1 MAMNPARALR
11 FEELALPA
19 AVKKNLGIVCMKVTA
34 QEKLVGASAGQANME
49 RLVRYA
55 LSLPISCA
63 VIGMPKPEFIQ
74 ENIALAKAFAPL
86 SPAEMEKTR
95 AAVAPQSARV
105 AEFFADHADA

>member
-1 MAMNPARALR
+1 
-11 FEELALPA
+11 
-19 AVKKNLGIVCMKVTA
+19 
-34 QEKLVGASAGQANME
+34 
-49 RLVRYA
+49 
-55 LSLPISCA
+55 
-63 VIGMPKPEFIQ
+63 MPKPEFIQ